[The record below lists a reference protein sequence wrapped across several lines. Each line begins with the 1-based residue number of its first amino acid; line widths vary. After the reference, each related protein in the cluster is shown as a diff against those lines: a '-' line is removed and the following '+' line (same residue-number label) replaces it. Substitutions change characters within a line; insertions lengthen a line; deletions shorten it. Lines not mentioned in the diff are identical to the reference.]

1 MAQISCW
8 EYLEL
13 AEGYNRVEDRIERR
27 MRNDYMWAEEG
38 DEEIMAIPV
47 SLYASLVNKAEKYD
61 QLIAK
66 MKEVEGEPS
75 RSTGGA
81 LPRLPQIPSNIGG
94 GGDPPGPPP
103 PPQGGSGA
111 AKVRRDPGDPTT
123 RKKGGSVYEA
133 ERDFLPEELGNG
145 CVSLSKMPPGPGY
158 TLKFD
163 EPCEKVPQ
171 RHI

>member
-1 MAQISCW
+1 
-8 EYLEL
+8 
-13 AEGYNRVEDRIERR
+13 
-27 MRNDYMWAEEG
+27 MWNEQG

-81 LPRLPQIPSNIGG
+81 LPRLPQLPSNIGG

-103 PPQGGSGA
+103 LHKVEVVQRLGGIQVIQPQER
-111 AKVRRDPGDPTT
+111 KVGVCMKQ
-123 RKKGGSVYEA
+123 KKNSYL
-133 ERDFLPEELGNG
+133 R
-145 CVSLSKMPPGPGY
+145 S
-158 TLKFD
+158 
-163 EPCEKVPQ
+163 
-171 RHI
+171 

>member
-1 MAQISCW
+1 
-8 EYLEL
+8 
-13 AEGYNRVEDRIERR
+13 
-27 MRNDYMWAEEG
+27 MWAEEG

-47 SLYASLVNKAEKYD
+47 SLYASLLNKAEKYD

-81 LPRLPQIPSNIGG
+81 LPRSPQIPSNIGI

-123 RKKGGSVYEA
+123 RKVG
-133 ERDFLPEELGNG
+133 
-145 CVSLSKMPPGPGY
+145 VSMKQKKISYL
-158 TLKFD
+158 
-163 EPCEKVPQ
+163 
-171 RHI
+171 RN

>member
-1 MAQISCW
+1 MWGAKITVLNADTLYENKYRHDGDPQDADICLLYNGS
-8 EYLEL
+8 YLHGHHLACVRTNGTNFLLGVPEL

-47 SLYASLVNKAEKYD
+47 SLYASLLNKAEKYD

-94 GGDPPGPPP
+94 GGDPP
-103 PPQGGSGA
+103 PQSSS
-111 AKVRRDPGDPTT
+111 PST
-123 RKKGGSVYEA
+123 RWKLYCKG
-133 ERDFLPEELGNG
+133 
-145 CVSLSKMPPGPGY
+145 
-158 TLKFD
+158 
-163 EPCEKVPQ
+163 
-171 RHI
+171 